1 MCLLF
6 FISTWTRFYSIGKD
20 SLSNWRLFEMRD
32 VATVICGLPVVCHWN
47 GQCCSL
53 LLRVTAPLQSYS
65 LSIVTPF
72 LPLITPPPLPS
83 PLQITTHHHCH
94 ISVRG
99 FWSHLTLRTWSVFLI
114 LTKINLL
121 FSRWILRACKCC
133 DSHIQQLS
141 VKWKKLLTGMYSK
154 CFVCEGDK
162 RFLLLS
168 TWVFCCICIIFC
180 PWVSKLTIIF
190 SPNSSKSSNSYQ
202 RSSVAHP
209 LHLGAI
215 VNRMVLIC
223 CSWNGSPFL
232 ALLKWWFAWEHEA
245 HSLHRWLTDSV
256 VAARKKKKV
265 TVDI

>member
-1 MCLLF
+1 MSWKSLCLLF

-20 SLSNWRLFEMRD
+20 SLSNWRLFEMGD
-32 VATVICGLPVVCHWN
+32 VATVIRGLPVVSHWN

-65 LSIVTPF
+65 LSIVTHHF
-72 LPLITPPPLPS
+72 SRSLSPLPPPLP
-83 PLQITTHHHCH
+83 ITHHHCH

-121 FSRWILRACKCC
+121 FSRWILCACKCC

-154 CFVCEGDK
+154 CFVCEGDE

-168 TWVFCCICIIFC
+168 SGVFCCICIIFS
-180 PWVSKLTIIF
+180 PWVSKLTIIQTAQKALTPIIVLLWHILYIWEPVLTGWCSF
-190 SPNSSKSSNSYQ
+190 A
-202 RSSVAHP
+202 AH
-209 LHLGAI
+209 
-215 VNRMVLIC
+215 
-223 CSWNGSPFL
+223 GSPFL
-232 ALLKWWFAWEHEA
+232 AFLKWWFAWRHQA
-245 HSLHRWLTDSV
+245 HSLHRWLMTHWFKGND
-256 VAARKKKKV
+256 
-265 TVDI
+265 